1 MARKIRTAKREETV
15 SNVSDLDC
23 STVRVHVRNSR
34 TDRARELHPTLN
46 REYIVPVLMKSMQII
61 ELLAS
66 QPSGLRVEQIHRRT
80 NIAKSTVYR
89 IVRTL
94 VVCGSIV
101 DLGKGT
107 YSIAIAGKPSKL

>member
-1 MARKIRTAKREETV
+1 MVTKIRAANRAEAI

-23 STVRVHVRNSR
+23 STVRTPVRNSR
-34 TDRARELHPTLN
+34 THRARQLHPTIN
-46 REYIVPVLMKSMQII
+46 REYIVPVLLKSMRIL

-66 QPSGLRVEQIHRRT
+66 QPGLRIEQIHRRT

-94 VVCGSIV
+94 VVCGSLV
-101 DLGKGT
+101 DCGKGT
-107 YSIAIAGKPSKL
+107 YSVALASKTSKP